1 MKLAFIGLGR
11 MGMNMARRLI
21 GGGHDVVAWNRS
33 PEKVREIEGE
43 GATGA
48 ESVADAV
55 NALFSPR
62 IVWLM
67 LPAGDATE
75 SQVGILS
82 GLLSPG
88 DIIVDGGNG
97 FFKDDTRRA
106 DFLSKSGIRYLD
118 AGVSGGVW
126 GLQNGYCIMAG
137 GDRTAYDHILP
148 ILETLA
154 PPGGLLYCGSS
165 GAGHFVKMVHNG
177 IEYGMM
183 AAYAEGFNILK
194 ASEYGEI
201 DLSSVCDMW
210 GRGSVIRSWLLELA
224 ADAFRDDPDLSS
236 IRGFVDDSGEG
247 RWVLQQA
254 VESGVPA
261 PVAAAALF
269 QRFRSRMDDAF
280 ADRVLAA
287 LRNRFGG
294 HLTNS
299 ADGIDG
305 VVVKPADGISGVAVK
320 PANDNAG

>member
-21 GGGHDVVAWNRS
+21 GGGHEVVAWNRS

-43 GATGA
+43 GAIGA

-55 NALFSPR
+55 SALETPR
-62 IVWLM
+62 VLWLM

-75 SQVGILS
+75 SHITILS
-82 GLLSPG
+82 GLLASG

-97 FFKDDTRRA
+97 FFKDDPRRA
-106 DFLSKSGIRYLD
+106 EFLSKSGIRYLD
-118 AGVSGGVW
+118 VGVSGGVW
-126 GLQNGYCIMAG
+126 GLQNGYCIMSG
-137 GDRTAYDHILP
+137 GDRTAHDHILP

-154 PPGGLLYCGSS
+154 APGGLLYCGPA

-183 AAYAEGFNILK
+183 AAYAEGFNIIK
-194 ASEYGEI
+194 ASEYGDIE
-201 DLSSVCDMW
+201 LSSVCDMW

-224 ADAFRDDPDLSS
+224 ADAFRDDPDLAS

-247 RWVLQQA
+247 RWMLQQA

-261 PVAAAALF
+261 PVTAAALF
-269 QRFRSRMDDAF
+269 QRFSSRMDDAF

-294 HLTNS
+294 HLPIS
-299 ADGIDG
+299 ADGIG
-305 VVVKPADGISGVAVK
+305 RVVSKPAGDY
-320 PANDNAG
+320 DNAG